1 MDLEYVQNV
10 LIAERRY
17 IDALKLGHSNLFDLV
32 CALKVNN
39 YQTMQCLTS
48 VSAKSAV
55 LLVTHG
61 AALIDYW
68 YKKNGVT
75 ITILTRPE
83 RTSLGEW
90 LVQYSNLISELGPA
104 VSESNT
110 GRVMEILQALFIA
123 MVAAMYQFGARV
135 RGSCIN

>member
-1 MDLEYVQNV
+1 MDLEHIQNI
-10 LIAERRY
+10 LNAEGRFMNVH
-17 IDALKLGHSNLFDLV
+17 KLGHSNLFDLI

-39 YQTMQCLTS
+39 YQTMQCLMS
-48 VSAKSAV
+48 VDVASAV
-55 LLVTHG
+55 PLVVHS

-68 YKKNGVT
+68 CENNGVT

-90 LVQYSNLISELGPA
+90 LVQYGNLINELGPA
-104 VSESNT
+104 ASESNT
-110 GRVMEILQALFIA
+110 GRVIEILQALFIA

-135 RGSCIN
+135 RQGYE